1 MYVLNTNITFI
12 DATVAV
18 LGWRL
23 AETSEGQVN
32 SFEVLP
38 PPAATNGAVA
48 PDVPSKHFV
57 DCLHGIH
64 RCSLAGQLSC
74 PAMTSGGLNNEG

>member
-1 MYVLNTNITFI
+1 MAAPAVLAMYVLNTNITFI

-38 PPAATNGAVA
+38 PSKATQG
-48 PDVPSKHFV
+48 DVEPSLTTLV
-57 DCLHGIH
+57 GRLQP
-64 RCSLAGQLSC
+64 LLLLQLC
-74 PAMTSGGLNNEG
+74 